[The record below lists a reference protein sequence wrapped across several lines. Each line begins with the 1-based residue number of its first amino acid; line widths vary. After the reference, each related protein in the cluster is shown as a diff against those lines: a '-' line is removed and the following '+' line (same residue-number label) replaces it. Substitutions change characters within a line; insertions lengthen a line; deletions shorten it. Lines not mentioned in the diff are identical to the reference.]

1 MQPGHS
7 VDGPILAE
15 QDGGGRRRAEPLP
28 EGLPGLSPAPTS
40 GLTVRSVAIGTI
52 LIALGT
58 VWTCL
63 LEFIFHIGNMAEV
76 VPAPSA
82 LVMFVGLVL
91 LMVPLRLISQRLGL
105 GSRELVVI
113 FMMCMMALPMASQGL
128 WGWFFGNIVG
138 LADMAYG
145 SNKASALYY
154 LGELP
159 SYVVPKG
166 LEAYRAYVDGVEM
179 TPPAS
184 GALARLVWE
193 IKGPVVWSVW
203 LPVLG
208 FWMILIVTLFAM
220 MLLLNVILR
229 KPWLE
234 GERLRFPLAIIPRE
248 ICDMGEP
255 GERRLLPR
263 IVRDRLFLV
272 GLGLVVVMHGVAA
285 LHFFFPNFPGWPGSL
300 QYDFRAKLFSEHP
313 WNKMT
318 LFQFNVMPLMVGVF
332 YFVDPAVTG
341 SILFFY
347 VLSALEGLFGGMTG
361 LSGYRSSDGNEA
373 FPFLGQQWLG
383 GMIAY
388 GVAAVVFLRR
398 HLVHV
403 ARRAVGLAEAG
414 PDEHK
419 EACSYPAAFWGL
431 VAGAAVLIVWS
442 HYATMGVFWGFAFF
456 GFLFISTMAAIRIR
470 GESGAPVVH
479 MMAYIPFLFYAFLGT
494 RVVGV
499 MPACVM
505 ALMFFLM
512 HGQYMMLAPTQ
523 MEALKVSDSSGIRQR
538 GMYVAL
544 IAAFLFALVLGA
556 YMRLQLNHRMGATN
570 LHAWALSCGQYR
582 VGNFDKSNNWKEADP
597 AVGSP
602 GDVREAAATAAGA
615 AVMTGL
621 MVLRRVFARFPLHPV
636 GYVIG
641 TSISAG
647 WMMGSVL
654 VAWLAK
660 TLVMKLG
667 GIRVYRRLM
676 PMFMGF
682 IVGDALMFLI
692 LGIIGVIVASQGGTA
707 FRMYVW

>member
-1 MQPGHS
+1 MH
-7 VDGPILAE
+7 DA
-15 QDGGGRRRAEPLP
+15 PLP
-28 EGLPGLSPAPTS
+28 GNLTGSSPEPKS
-40 GLTVRSVAIGTI
+40 GLTVRSVAIGVI

-58 VWTCL
+58 IWTCL
-63 LEFIFHIGNMAEV
+63 VEFIFHIGNMAEV

-82 LVMFVGLVL
+82 LVVFVAMML
-91 LMVPLRLISQRLGL
+91 LMIPLRLVSRRLGL

-128 WGWFFGNIVG
+128 WGWFFGNIIA
-138 LADMAYG
+138 LPRLAYG
-145 SNKASALYY
+145 SNSVSAFYY

-166 LEAYRAYVDGVEM
+166 IETYRAYLDGVEA
-179 TPPAS
+179 TPPGS
-184 GALARLVWE
+184 GWLARLIWE
-193 IKGPVVWSVW
+193 IRGPVAWDIW
-203 LPVLG
+203 LPVVG
-208 FWMILIVTLFAM
+208 FWSILIVTLFGM
-220 MLLLNVILR
+220 MLCLNVILR

-234 GERLRFPLAIIPRE
+234 GERLRFPLAIIPQE
-248 ICDMGEP
+248 ICDMGPP

-263 IVRDRLFLV
+263 IVGDRLFLV
-272 GLGLVVVMHGVAA
+272 GLGLVIVMHGVAA
-285 LHFFFPNFPGWPGSL
+285 LHFFYPNFPGWPSSF
-300 QYDFRAKLFSEHP
+300 QFDFKAKLFSEHP
-313 WNKMT
+313 WNKMA
-318 LFQFNVMPLMVGVF
+318 LFRFNVMPLMVGVF

-347 VLSALEGLFGGMTG
+347 VLSALEGLFGGVTG
-361 LSGYRSSDGNEA
+361 LSGYRSSDGGES

-388 GVAAVVFLRR
+388 GAAAVVFLRR
-398 HLVHV
+398 HLLYV
-403 ARRAVGLAEAG
+403 AKRALGLVRPG

-419 EACSYPAAFWGL
+419 EACSYAVAFWGFVVGGL
-431 VAGAAVLIVWS
+431 VLVVWS
-442 HYATMGVFWGFAFF
+442 HYAGMGVFWGFAFF
-456 GFLFISTMAAIRIR
+456 LLLFISTMAAIRIR

-479 MMAYIPFLFYAFLGT
+479 MMAYVPFLFYAFAGT
-494 RVVGV
+494 RVIGV

-505 ALMFFLM
+505 SLMFFLV
-512 HGQYMMLAPTQ
+512 HGQFMMLAPTQ
-523 MEALKVSDSSGIRQR
+523 MEALKISDSTGIRQR

-544 IAAFLFALVLGA
+544 IVGFVFALVLGG
-556 YMRLQLNHRMGATN
+556 YIRLQLNYRMGASR
-570 LHAWALSCGQYR
+570 LHPWALSCGSSR
-582 VGNFDKSNNWKEADP
+582 VGKFNQSNNWKEPDP

-602 GDVREAAATAAGA
+602 GDVREAVATTAGA
-615 AVMTGL
+615 VVMTGL

-636 GYVIG
+636 GYVIA
-641 TSISAG
+641 TSVSAG

-660 TLVMKLG
+660 TMVMKLG

-676 PMFMGF
+676 PLFIGF

-692 LGIIGVIVASQGGTA
+692 LGIIGLIVAGQGGTA

>member
-1 MQPGHS
+1 
-7 VDGPILAE
+7 VDGPTLAE
-15 QDGGGRRRAEPLP
+15 QDRSTDTHAESFPVNLSGSGP
-28 EGLPGLSPAPTS
+28 EPAS
-40 GLTVRSVAIGTI
+40 GLTVRSVAIGTL

-58 VWTCL
+58 IWTCL
-63 LEFIFHIGNMAEV
+63 LELIFHIGNMAEV

-82 LVMFVGLVL
+82 LVMFVSLLL
-91 LMVPLRLISQRLGL
+91 LMVPLRLVSRRLGL

-128 WGWFFGNIVG
+128 WGWFFGNIIG
-138 LADMAYG
+138 LSDMAYG
-145 SNKASALYY
+145 GNSAPALHY
-154 LGELP
+154 LTELP

-166 LEAYRAYVDGVEM
+166 LESYRAYVDGVEM
-179 TPPAS
+179 TPPAA
-184 GALARLVWE
+184 GGLARLVWE

-208 FWMILIVTLFAM
+208 FWTILLVTLFAM
-220 MLLLNVILR
+220 MLFLNVILR

-234 GERLRFPLAIIPRE
+234 GERLRFPLAIIPAE
-248 ICDMGEP
+248 ICDMGPP
-255 GERRLLPR
+255 GERRLVPR
-263 IVRDRLFLV
+263 VVRDRLFLV
-272 GLGLVVVMHGVAA
+272 GLGMVVVMHCVAA
-285 LHFFFPNFPGWPGSL
+285 LHFYWPNFPGWNASL
-300 QYDFRAKLFSEHP
+300 RVDLQNTLFSEHP
-313 WNKMT
+313 WDKMRV
-318 LFQFNVMPLMVGVF
+318 FSFNVMPLMVGVF

-347 VLSALEGLFGGMTG
+347 VLGLLEGLFGGMTG
-361 LSGYRSSDGNEA
+361 MSGYRSSDGNET

-388 GVAAVVFLRR
+388 GLAAIVFLRR
-398 HLVHV
+398 HLLHV
-403 ARRAVGLAEAG
+403 ARRALGLARPGA
-414 PDEHK
+414 DEHK
-419 EACSYPAAFWGL
+419 EACSYPVALWGFIVCAIVL
-431 VAGAAVLIVWS
+431 VVWS
-442 HYATMGVFWGFAFF
+442 HYASLGVLWGVAFF
-456 GFLFISTMAAIRIR
+456 FLLFVSTMAAIRIR

-479 MMAYIPFLFYAFLGT
+479 MMAYVPFLFYAFLGT

-499 MPACVM
+499 VPACVM

-523 MEALKVSDSSGIRQR
+523 MEALKVSGTTGISQR
-538 GMYVAL
+538 GMFVAL

-556 YMRLQLNHRMGATN
+556 YLRLQLNHRMGAAN
-570 LHAWALSCGQYR
+570 LHRWSLTCGQSR
-582 VGNFDKSNNWKEADP
+582 LGNFDRSNNWKEADP

-602 GDVREAAATAAGA
+602 GDAREAVATAIGA

-621 MVLRRVFARFPLHPV
+621 MVLRRIFARFPLHPV

-676 PMFMGF
+676 PMFIGF

-692 LGIIGVIVASQGGTA
+692 LGTIGVIVAAQGGTA